1 MISNNK
7 STRSKKF
14 VTLGKGL
21 CLSGLLSTTAWADV
35 TIEGTHSPGFGGGV
49 ERQRIYLRD
58 EQMRI
63 DQLAQDGNGPDRV
76 ASSLLIRFSGQPA
89 GVMYLDHEAQ
99 TVQVLSTLPAASS
112 ANPAAIPTAIPVT
125 LIRRDETWEIMGQT
139 AQRYDFSFSGN
150 VDPLAVLGDQLPP
163 GMAGMVAI
171 KLSVNGTTWVV
182 PGMDGA
188 EELAGFFAT
197 LASKQLAVGLI
208 GQTVSGQ
215 PGSVVS
221 PGLSRALTEVMMQI
235 TREGFPLVVETRS
248 EMKVDMQGTVA
259 DMAQAMLQGMG
270 LTTPQSTESI
280 VTRVST
286 SAVAPALFY
295 SGGKPP
301 GYTLTNP

>member
-21 CLSGLLSTTAWADV
+21 CLGGLLSTAAWADV
-35 TIEGTHSPGFGGGV
+35 TIEGTHSPGFSGGV

-58 EQMRI
+58 EQMRV
-63 DQLAQDGNGPDRV
+63 DQLAQDGNGPDSV
-76 ASSLLIRFSGQPA
+76 ISSLLLRFSGQPE
-89 GVMYLDHEAQ
+89 GVMHLDHEAR
-99 TVQVLSTLPAASS
+99 TVQVLSSLPATSS
-112 ANPAAIPTAIPVT
+112 ANLTASPVE
-125 LIRRDETWEIMGQT
+125 LVRRDEIWEIMGQT
-139 AQRYDFSFSGN
+139 AQRYDFSFSGH

-163 GMAGMVAI
+163 GIAGMVAI
-171 KLSVNGTTWVV
+171 KLSVSGTSWVV

-221 PGLSRALTEVMMQI
+221 PELSRALTEVMMKI

-286 SAVAPALFY
+286 SAVSTELFY
-295 SGGKPP
+295 SGGLPA

>member
-1 MISNNK
+1 MITNNK

-14 VTLGKGL
+14 VTLAKGL

-35 TIEGTHSPGFGGGV
+35 TVEGTHSPGFSGGV
-49 ERQRIYLRD
+49 ERQTIYLRD
-58 EQMRI
+58 NQMRV
-63 DQLAQDGNGPDRV
+63 DQLAQDGNGPDHV

-99 TVQVLSTLPAASS
+99 TIQVLSTLPATS
-112 ANPAAIPTAIPVT
+112 AANLTPNPVT
-125 LIRRDETWEIMGQT
+125 LVRRDETWEIMGQT
-139 AQRYDFSFSGN
+139 AQRYDFSFSGH

-171 KLSVNGTTWVV
+171 RLNVSGTSWVV

-197 LASKQLAVGLI
+197 LASKQLAVGMI

-215 PGSVVS
+215 QGSVVS
-221 PGLSRALTEVMMQI
+221 PGLSRALTEVMTQI
-235 TREGFPLVVETRS
+235 TRQGFPLVTETRS

-259 DMAQAMLQGMG
+259 DMVQTMLEGMG
-270 LTTPQSTESI
+270 LATPQSTESI

-286 SAVAPALFY
+286 SAVAPELFY
-295 SGGKPP
+295 LGGLPP
-301 GYTLTNP
+301 GYTLSNP